1 MKRILYTLICFFFIG
16 GCFPNERK
24 EVTECKL
31 EIERA
36 EKIRNSFGY
45 IETGLDINEIY
56 TEDPESPRK
65 VDCENVDTERVK
77 NITEIMRKK
86 NSYNANSP
94 ILLERKALIEI
105 DEFKKAHEEQLHDFK
120 YFDNVLLAGNV
131 EDYETLGR
139 MLYITIMCQKTGS
152 SSGKELKTGLW
163 NNMGSGAARNL
174 KTGIFFLKNIKTF
187 QMKRPRETKKNSAK
201 L

>member
-1 MKRILYTLICFFFIG
+1 MKRTIYILICFFFIT

-31 EIERA
+31 EIERS

-45 IETGLDINEIY
+45 IETGLCHKKVY

-77 NITEIMRKK
+77 NITEMMRKK

-94 ILLERKALIEI
+94 VLLERKGLIEI
-105 DEFKKAHEEQLHDFK
+105 EEFKKADLEGFKLIEE
-120 YFDNVLLAGNV
+120 
-131 EDYETLGR
+131 
-139 MLYITIMCQKTGS
+139 
-152 SSGKELKTGLW
+152 
-163 NNMGSGAARNL
+163 
-174 KTGIFFLKNIKTF
+174 KN
-187 QMKRPRETKKNSAK
+187 
-201 L
+201 